1 MGDKFVGSEHRVMS
15 VRPVLTSSRNARI
28 YAHWLLARGAKK
40 MPCRHEF
47 QPDVI
52 PFDLSRELPQIY
64 IAEIRGSGDA
74 LDFRFSLMG
83 TLLADRLKQDATG
96 KLLSQMKLGGF
107 EEEWRRSLA
116 FALETKMPVVS
127 ESQIVSASGM
137 RIDLEHLAV
146 PLSEDGAHVDRIL
159 GSIDFLK
166 AADVEALR
174 RVREIDWST
183 IASHELAKRIVVA
196 NLRVDDA

>member
-174 RVREIDWST
+174 RVREIDWTT

>member
-174 RVREIDWST
+174 RVREIDWTT

-196 NLRVDDA
+196 NLRIDDA

>member
-47 QPDVI
+47 QPDVV

-174 RVREIDWST
+174 RVREIDWTT

-196 NLRVDDA
+196 NLRIDDA

>member
-1 MGDKFVGSEHRVMS
+1 
-15 VRPVLTSSRNARI
+15 VLTSARNAHI
-28 YAHWLLARGAKK
+28 YAHWVVARGAKK
-40 MPCRHEF
+40 MPCRREF

-52 PFDLSRELPQIY
+52 PFDLNRELPQIY
-64 IAEIRGSGDA
+64 IAEILGSGDDV
-74 LDFRFSLMG
+74 DFRFSLMG

-107 EEEWRRSLA
+107 EDEWQRSLA
-116 FALETKMPVVS
+116 FALKTKMPVVS

-137 RIDLEHLAV
+137 RVDLEHLAV
-146 PLSEDGAHVDRIL
+146 PLSEDGEHVDRIL

-166 AADVEALR
+166 AVDAEALR

>member
-1 MGDKFVGSEHRVMS
+1 MA
-15 VRPVLTSSRNARI
+15 VRPVLTSSCNARI
-28 YAHWLLARGAKK
+28 YAHWLLARGSKK
-40 MPCRHEF
+40 MPTRLEF

-64 IAEIRGSGDA
+64 IAEIHGSGRDA
-74 LDFRFSLMG
+74 EFKFSLMG

-96 KLLSQMKLGGF
+96 KYLSQMKLGGF
-107 EEEWRRSLA
+107 EDEWRRSLA

-127 ESQIVSASGM
+127 ESEIVAASGM
-137 RIDLEHLAV
+137 RVDLEHLAV
-146 PLSEDGAHVDRIL
+146 PLSEDGEHVDRIL

-166 AADVEALR
+166 TADVEALR
-174 RVREIDWST
+174 RIRDMDWST

-196 NLRVDDA
+196 NLRIDDA

>member
-1 MGDKFVGSEHRVMS
+1 VGDKFVGSEHRVMS

-40 MPCRHEF
+40 MPSRHEF

-64 IAEIRGSGDA
+64 IAEILGSGDDV
-74 LDFRFSLMG
+74 DFRFSLMG

-116 FALETKMPVVS
+116 FALKTKMPVVS